1 MEKGKGKGLIFVV
14 SSPSGGGKTS
24 IVIGAVESVP
34 NLKRSVSCTT
44 RPPRPGERDLVDYV
58 FLDRPEFERRIA
70 EDRLLE
76 WAEVYGNLYGTP
88 ADSIQ
93 ENRAKGIDT
102 IMAIEI
108 QGARSVSR
116 KFREAVT
123 IFIQPPSLELLENR
137 LRERKADS
145 EEVIERRLQHAK
157 SELAWRNEYDY
168 TIVNHDLEH
177 SVAELKSIIIAERR
191 RVRRNSP

>member
-1 MEKGKGKGLIFVV
+1 
-14 SSPSGGGKTS
+14 
-24 IVIGAVESVP
+24 
-34 NLKRSVSCTT
+34 
-44 RPPRPGERDLVDYV
+44 
-58 FLDRPEFERRIA
+58 
-70 EDRLLE
+70 
-76 WAEVYGNLYGTP
+76 
-88 ADSIQ
+88 
-93 ENRAKGIDT
+93 
-102 IMAIEI
+102 MAIEI

-145 EEVIERRLQHAK
+145 EEVIEQRLQHAK

-191 RVRRNSP
+191 RVRRTSP